1 MLDNKYG
8 KLAPLLEA
16 GLAANKRGMA
26 SGTEP
31 VANGETPEETDAVD
45 PRAAKV
51 RRAKVRLF
59 FDKLQKSPTLMG
71 YLNFTSPV
79 EQVEAVTSF
88 AELVGVPKSQLVNLL
103 SSIKKISIT

>member
-31 VANGETPEETDAVD
+31 VVNGETPAEEDAID

-79 EQVEAVTSF
+79 EQVEAITSF
-88 AELVGVPKSQLVNLL
+88 AELVGVPKSQIVNLL
-103 SSIKKISIT
+103 SSIKKISFT